1 MLQILNPFKAK
12 NEFRKLKSNRRW
24 ILALVIVLIPTL
36 LSLVGTGLIQNKNQ
50 ELRQKM
56 SEEFVQAQPEGQRGP
71 RGPMGQIFPMGMVQ
85 TGRQATGI
93 TVLGV
98 VIACVSALAVWV
110 IKSGVFHIGS
120 RLLGG
125 ESTSIS
131 STIHII
137 AYTYIPFIFKGI
149 LDILKGITY
158 EAPTSIAEIMT
169 QPPDPLLNFV
179 TSHFTIFVLWVM
191 GLTII
196 ALREQYNLSVKKAL
210 LVVVIPYI
218 AAWCIQLVI
227 MPRIGIFGGFS

>member
-12 NEFRKLKSNRRW
+12 NEFRKLKSNKRW

-36 LSLVGTGLIQNKNQ
+36 LSLVGTGLIQNKNK
-50 ELRQKM
+50 ELRQQM
-56 SEEFVQAQPEGQRGP
+56 TEEFTRAQPEGQRGP
-71 RGPMGQIFPMGMVQ
+71 RGPMGGIFPMGMVSS
-85 TGRQATGI
+85 GRQVTGI
-93 TVLGV
+93 TALGV
-98 VIACVSALAVWV
+98 VIACVSALVIWV

-125 ESTSIS
+125 ELTSIS

-158 EAPTSIAEIMT
+158 EAPTSIREMAI
-169 QPPDPLLNFV
+169 QQPDPLLNFI
-179 TSHFTIFVLWVM
+179 TSHFTIFVLWAM
-191 GLTII
+191 GLAII
-196 ALREQYNLSVKKAL
+196 AVREQYSLSTKKASL
-210 LVVVIPYI
+210 IVIVPYI

-227 MPRIGIFGGFS
+227 MPRIGIFGGF